1 MELKVNRRWKKE
13 AYTIGDFICNDVRLF
28 NSMEDKDRGLNSSM
42 PVGIINQK
50 KVYGKTA
57 IPTGKYNV
65 VLSYSPKFAN
75 KAWSKKYDGLVPEIQ
90 NVKGF
95 SGIRI
100 HPGNSAADVEGCI
113 AIGENK
119 AVGKV
124 LNSTKCYY
132 ELMDNYL
139 MPAWKAKE
147 EITITIQ

>member
-1 MELKVNRRWKKE
+1 MKIKVNRRWKKE
-13 AYTIGDFICNDVRLF
+13 AYTIGDLYCNGIRLF
-28 NSMEDKDRGLNSSM
+28 NTMEDKDRDINSSM

-57 IPTGKYNV
+57 IPTGTYTV

-75 KAWSKKYDGLVPEIQ
+75 KTWSKKYGGLVPEIKD
-90 NVKGF
+90 VKGF

-100 HPGNSAADVEGCI
+100 HPGNTALDVEGCI
-113 AIGENK
+113 AVGENK

-132 ELMDNYL
+132 ELMDKYL
-139 MPAWKAKE
+139 VPAWSAKE
-147 EITITIQ
+147 EITITIK